1 MFEQSDRDRGQV
13 NNMELIKENMFED
26 KDSLEGKEE
35 IIKKTLGLKDDVN
48 TDIASCTS
56 ASANSVTDGL
66 IKLFQSVADSPV
78 QSFGD
83 KFSNFLTFP
92 Q

>member
-1 MFEQSDRDRGQV
+1 MTVLTTRKTHSRH
-13 NNMELIKENMFED
+13 LITNYFRIVHTSCFHLID
-26 KDSLEGKEE
+26 N
-35 IIKKTLGLKDDVN
+35 GLKDDVN
-48 TDIASCTS
+48 TDIAPCTS

-92 Q
+92 QSTHLA